1 MYPFTSN
8 IQRGIIYLLK
18 NNHDFFTQ
26 ISPLVKSSY
35 FEYPTHARIYDV
47 IIDHYDKYLSIPTD
61 DFIIEGI
68 RKIIGSSGKIS
79 EYSEELEDI
88 NAIKPESIKNT
99 EFLLSLI
106 EDFAKKE
113 ALKAAIKDSILLLK
127 NENNENYGAIENKV
141 REALTVSRH
150 VDVGQNYF
158 SDVND
163 RFKRLYENPE
173 KDRDIFKT
181 MIPTLNKAVEGGLQ
195 RKEIA
200 MVVAPPGVGKS
211 LFLANQCVQ
220 SLMENR
226 KVLYISLEMS
236 EDRVAQRLDS
246 ISTVTS
252 QSRMKTD
259 PVYLLEVKERL
270 SIFKKKF
277 AEGALMIKELPC
289 GSTTVHGIRAL
300 LSILRNHEQFE
311 PDVIIVDYIGL
322 LNYSDKGAA
331 KYEAME
337 QIVSD
342 LRGLAQENN
351 CVIWTATQTNRQ
363 GRNVRLITDSELG
376 DSYGQVRPVDLAVS
390 LNQTREEY
398 ENGEMRLYGM
408 KVRNGRAFF
417 TIPLSINYTTLTIE
431 EGKDDASEEM

>member
-1 MYPFTSN
+1 MYPFASN
-8 IQRGIIYLLK
+8 VQRGIIYLLK

-26 ISPLVKSSY
+26 ISPLVKSDY
-35 FEYPTHARIYDV
+35 FEYPTHARIYDS
-47 IIDHYDKYLSIPTD
+47 ILSHYNEYLMIPTD
-61 DFIIEGI
+61 DFIIEDI
-68 RKIIGSSGKIS
+68 RKEIGDRGKIS
-79 EYSEELEDI
+79 DYVDELEDI
-88 NAIKPESIKNT
+88 NTLDPESVENKEYI
-99 EFLLSLI
+99 LDLI

-113 ALKAAIKDSILLLK
+113 ALKGAIKDSIIHLK
-127 NENNENYGAIENKV
+127 NENYGAIENNI
-141 REALTVSRH
+141 REALTVSRQ

-158 SDVND
+158 SDVAD
-163 RFKRLYENPE
+163 RFKRLYEISQKN
-173 KDRDIFKT
+173 RDVFMT
-181 MIPTLNKAVEGGLQ
+181 MVPTLNSAIEGGLQ

-226 KVLYISLEMS
+226 RVLYISLEMS

-246 ISTVTS
+246 IATISS
-252 QSRMKTD
+252 QRTMKTD
-259 PVYLLEVKERL
+259 PTSLVKVKARLKQFRERWPGG
-270 SIFKKKF
+270 K
-277 AEGALMIKELPC
+277 LMIKELPC

-300 LSILRNHEQFE
+300 LSILRNHEKFE

-322 LNYSDKGAA
+322 LKYSDTGAA

-351 CVIWTATQTNRQ
+351 CMVWTATQTNRQ

-398 ENGEMRLYGM
+398 EDGAMRLYAM

-417 TIPLSINYTTLTIE
+417 QVPLIINYNTLEIK
-431 EGKDDASEEM
+431 EGKADLEEEM

>member
-1 MYPFTSN
+1 MYPFSSN

-18 NNHDFFTQ
+18 DNHDFFTQ
-26 ISPLVKSSY
+26 IAPLVKSEF
-35 FEYPTHARIYDV
+35 FEYPIHARIYDTV
-47 IIDHYDKYLSIPTD
+47 QKYYNEYLMLPTD
-61 DFIIEGI
+61 DFIVEDI
-68 RKIIGSSGKIS
+68 RKEIGDNGKIS
-79 EYSEELEDI
+79 DYVEELEDI
-88 NAIKPESIKNT
+88 NSINPESIENK
-99 EFLLSLI
+99 EYVLDLV

-113 ALKAAIKDSILLLK
+113 ALKSAIKESIIHLK
-127 NENNENYGAIENKV
+127 NENYGAIEGNI
-141 REALTVSRH
+141 REALTVSRQI
-150 VDVGQNYF
+150 DVGQNYF
-158 SDVND
+158 LDVSD
-163 RFKRLYENPE
+163 RFRRLYEIPE
-173 KDRDIFKT
+173 KDRDIFKS
-181 MIPTLNKAVEGGLQ
+181 MIPTLNRAIEGGLQ

-246 ISTVTS
+246 IASLIP
-252 QSRMKTD
+252 QRKMKTD
-259 PVYLLEVKERL
+259 PTSLIKVKERL
-270 SIFKKKF
+270 NVFKEKF
-277 AEGALMIKELPC
+277 SDGELVIKELPC
-289 GSTTVHGIRAL
+289 GSTSVQGIRAL
-300 LSILRNHEQFE
+300 LSILRNHERFE

-322 LNYSDKGAA
+322 LKYSDRGMA

-337 QIVSD
+337 QIVSE

-351 CVIWTATQTNRQ
+351 CIVWTATQTNRQ

-398 ENGEMRLYGM
+398 EEGTMRLYAM

-417 TIPLSINYTTLTIE
+417 TVPLNINYGTLRIE
-431 EGKDDASEEM
+431 EGEVDAEEEM

>member
-1 MYPFTSN
+1 MYPFSSN
-8 IQRGIIYLLK
+8 VQRGIIYLLK

-26 ISPLVKSSY
+26 ISPLVKSDY
-35 FEYPTHARIYDV
+35 FEYPAHAKIYDS
-47 IIDHYDKYLSIPTD
+47 ILTHYNEYLMIPTD
-61 DFIIEGI
+61 DFIIEDI
-68 RKIIGSSGKIS
+68 RKEIGDRGKIS
-79 EYSEELEDI
+79 DYVDELESI
-88 NAIKPESIKNT
+88 NTIDPESVENKEYI
-99 EFLLSLI
+99 LDLI

-113 ALKAAIKDSILLLK
+113 ALKGAIKDSIIHLK
-127 NENNENYGAIENKV
+127 NENYGAIEGNI
-141 REALTVSRH
+141 REALTVSRQ

-158 SDVND
+158 ADVAD
-163 RFKRLYENPE
+163 RFKRLYEMPE
-173 KDRDIFKT
+173 KDRDIFKS
-181 MIPTLNKAVEGGLQ
+181 MISTLNGAIEGGLQ

-246 ISTVTS
+246 ISTITS
-252 QSRMKTD
+252 QSRMKSD
-259 PVYLLEVKERL
+259 PTYLPEVKRRL
-270 SIFKKKF
+270 NVFKEKF
-277 AEGALMIKELPC
+277 SKGELVIKELPC

-300 LSILRNHEQFE
+300 LSILRNHEKFE

-322 LNYSDKGAA
+322 LKYSDKGAA

-342 LRGLAQENN
+342 LRGIAQEHN
-351 CVIWTATQTNRQ
+351 CVVWTATQTNRQ

-398 ENGEMRLYGM
+398 EDGKMRLYAM

-417 TIPLSINYTTLTIE
+417 TVSLDINYSTLRIE
-431 EGKDDASEEM
+431 EGKADAEEGM

>member
-1 MYPFTSN
+1 MYPFASN
-8 IQRGIIYLLK
+8 VQRGIIYLLK

-26 ISPLVKSSY
+26 ISPLVKSDY
-35 FEYPTHARIYDV
+35 FEYPTHARIYDS
-47 IIDHYDKYLSIPTD
+47 ILSHYNEYLMIPTD
-61 DFIIEGI
+61 DFIIEDI
-68 RKIIGSSGKIS
+68 RKEIGDRGKIS
-79 EYSEELEDI
+79 DYVDELEDI
-88 NAIKPESIKNT
+88 NTLDPESVENKEYI
-99 EFLLSLI
+99 LDLI

-113 ALKAAIKDSILLLK
+113 ALKGAIKDSIIHLK
-127 NENNENYGAIENKV
+127 NENYGAIETNI
-141 REALTVSRH
+141 REALTVSRQ

-158 SDVND
+158 SDVLD
-163 RFKRLYENPE
+163 RFKRLYEVSSKE
-173 KDRDIFKT
+173 RDVFKT
-181 MIPTLNKAVEGGLQ
+181 MIPTLNGHIEGGLQ

-211 LFLANQCVQ
+211 LFLANQCIQ

-246 ISTVTS
+246 ISTITS
-252 QSRMKTD
+252 QSKMKAD
-259 PVYLLEVKERL
+259 PTYLPVVKER
-270 SIFKKKF
+270 IDHFRKTY
-277 AEGALMIKELPC
+277 ADGALMIKELPS

-300 LSILRNHEQFE
+300 LSILRNHERFE

-322 LNYSDKGAA
+322 LKYSDKGAA

-351 CVIWTATQTNRQ
+351 CVVWTATQTNRQ

-398 ENGEMRLYGM
+398 ENGEMRLYAM

-417 TIPLSINYTTLTIE
+417 QVPLTINYTTLTIE
-431 EGKDDASEEM
+431 EGKEDAEEGM

>member
-1 MYPFTSN
+1 MYPFSSN
-8 IQRGIIYLLK
+8 VQRGIIYLLK

-26 ISPLVKSSY
+26 ISPLVKSDY
-35 FEYPTHARIYDV
+35 FEYPAHAKIYDS
-47 IIDHYDKYLSIPTD
+47 ILTHYNEYLMIPTD
-61 DFIIEGI
+61 DFIIEDI
-68 RKIIGSSGKIS
+68 RKEIGDRGKIS
-79 EYSEELEDI
+79 DYVDELESI
-88 NAIKPESIKNT
+88 NTIDPESVENKEYI
-99 EFLLSLI
+99 LDLI

-113 ALKAAIKDSILLLK
+113 ALKGAIKDSIIHLK
-127 NENNENYGAIENKV
+127 NENYGAIEGNI
-141 REALTVSRH
+141 REALTVSRQ

-158 SDVND
+158 ADVAD
-163 RFKRLYENPE
+163 RFKRLYEMPE
-173 KDRDIFKT
+173 KDRDIFKS
-181 MIPTLNKAVEGGLQ
+181 MISTLNGAIEGGLQ

-246 ISTVTS
+246 ISTITS

-259 PVYLLEVKERL
+259 PTYLPEVKRRL
-270 SIFKKKF
+270 NVFKEKF
-277 AEGALMIKELPC
+277 SKGELVIKELPC

-300 LSILRNHEQFE
+300 LSILRNHEKFE

-322 LNYSDKGAA
+322 LKYSDKGAA

-342 LRGLAQENN
+342 LRGIAQEHN
-351 CVIWTATQTNRQ
+351 CVVWTATQTNRQ

-398 ENGEMRLYGM
+398 EDGKMRLYAM

-417 TIPLSINYTTLTIE
+417 TVSLDINYSTLRIE
-431 EGKDDASEEM
+431 EGKADAEEGM